1 MHKIFRR
8 AHTTL
13 GGKTMVTLICLCI
26 SILGALNWMLIGI
39 FSFNLVTAIV
49 GAGVGARIVYIIV
62 GLSALWLLG
71 VIIWRRGKLAPL

>member
-1 MHKIFRR
+1 MHKNLSSV
-8 AHTTL
+8 HTTL
-13 GGKTMVTLICLCI
+13 GGKKMVTLICLCI

-49 GAGVGARIVYIIV
+49 GAGIGARIVYILV
-62 GLSALWLLG
+62 GISALWLLG